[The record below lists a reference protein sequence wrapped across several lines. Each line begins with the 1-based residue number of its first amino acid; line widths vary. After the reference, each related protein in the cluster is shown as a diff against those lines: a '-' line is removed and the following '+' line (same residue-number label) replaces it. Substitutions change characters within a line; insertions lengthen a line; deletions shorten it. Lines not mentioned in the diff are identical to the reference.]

1 MDFRRF
7 FLRLALN
14 LYPPLFFN
22 RISVKKISPDYKQ
35 MDVVL
40 KKSFLNINYNKSIFG
55 GSIFSACD
63 PYFPIMYYHIFKE
76 KKLILWVKNAD
87 IQYLSPATSNLYLN
101 FKISNEQIEEIRTGL
116 KNNGKY
122 EISNE
127 IQAIDN
133 ENNVYAKAM
142 INVYLRDPNF
152 IN

>member
-1 MDFRRF
+1 MNFRRF

-22 RISVKKISPDYKQ
+22 RIFVKKISTDYKQ

-63 PYFPIMYYHIFKE
+63 PFFPIMYYHIFKQ

-87 IQYLSPATSNLYLN
+87 IQYLNPATSNLYLS
-101 FKISNEQIEEIRTGL
+101 FKISNEQIEEIKTSL
-116 KNNGKY
+116 KKYGKY
-122 EISNE
+122 EINNE
-127 IQAIDN
+127 VQAIDN
-133 ENNVYAKAM
+133 ENNVCAKAM
-142 INVYLRDPNF
+142 INVYLRDSNF